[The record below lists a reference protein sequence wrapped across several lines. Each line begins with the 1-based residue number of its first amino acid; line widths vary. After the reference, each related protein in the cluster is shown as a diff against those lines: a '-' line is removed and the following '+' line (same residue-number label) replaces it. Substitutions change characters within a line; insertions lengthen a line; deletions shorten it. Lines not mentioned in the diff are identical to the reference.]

1 MAPDRA
7 RQPTFTRDRLA
18 RISQIERWHFWFAGR
33 QALLECALTRYVPD
47 AGSRL
52 LDVGC
57 GTGHVLDL
65 LTRSGYRALGLD
77 LRREGLR
84 AYAGTPRPAL
94 LVQAEATRCPLPQGT
109 FDAVLLLDVL
119 EHVEAPDLIRE
130 VHRLLKPAGWALLS
144 VPAMDWLWSYR
155 DLAAGHIQRFSRK
168 RLTDLMV
175 REGMH
180 PVELRYYQF
189 FLFPLVAVSR
199 LLARRFHK
207 MRDLEEARLPLLN
220 ELFAAINRLEVRLGD
235 TIPWPWGSS
244 IFAVFRKGS
253 SR

>member
-1 MAPDRA
+1 MASDRA
-7 RQPTFTRDRLA
+7 RHMTFTSDRLA

-33 QALLECALTRYVPD
+33 QALLERALARYVPNAD
-47 AGSRL
+47 SRL

-57 GTGHVLDL
+57 GTGYVLDL
-65 LTRSGYRALGLD
+65 LTRRGYRAVGLD
-77 LRREGLR
+77 MRPEGLR
-84 AYAGTPRPAL
+84 AYASTREPAP
-94 LVQAEATRCPLPQGT
+94 LVQAEATGCPLLQGT
-109 FDAVLLLDVL
+109 FDAVLLLDVV
-119 EHVEAPDLIRE
+119 EHVEAPNLIRE
-130 VHRLLKPAGWALLS
+130 VHRVLKPAGCALVS

-155 DLAAGHIQRFSRK
+155 DQAAGHIQRFSRK

-189 FLFPLVAVSR
+189 FLFPLVAFSR
-199 LLARRFHK
+199 LAARRFHR

-220 ELFAAINRLEVRLGD
+220 GVFAAINRLEVSLGD